1 MKTRL
6 LSVILF
12 FFVSIST
19 SLAQGHENSNSAG
32 RTDPLPGTP
41 EPIYPPGCIPP
52 PVPVVS
58 YYVSNGQTI
67 PGLIGWKATSG
78 AIGYRVLLS
87 RPGSTTAN
95 TYAIVD
101 ASAPHPYGVYM
112 CLYSTLPLGTYIFY
126 VEAFNSG
133 CSSNFSKPFTITLYG
148 DPVPQTIDPGNDP
161 YALDLDDLLDYNKG
175 DNEEEDRV
183 ATSPATV
190 NSKPAND
197 EAAVTGV
204 YPNPVGGTLNVSL
217 PAGFCSG
224 AKFLVHDVN
233 GRAVD
238 LPVSRSLEGSTQFDT
253 SGISPGIYFISVI
266 AEHINFRQKF
276 IKK

>member
-6 LSVILF
+6 LSTILF
-12 FFVSIST
+12 FFVTISM

-32 RTDPLPGTP
+32 RIDPLPGTP
-41 EPIYPPGCIPP
+41 EPTYPPGCIPP

-67 PGLIGWKATSG
+67 PGLMGWKATSG
-78 AIGYRVLLS
+78 AVGYRVWLS
-87 RPGSTTAN
+87 KPGSTTAN

-112 CLYSTLPLGTYIFY
+112 CLYSTLPIGTYIFY
-126 VEAFNSG
+126 VQAFNTG
-133 CSSNFSKPFTITLYG
+133 CSSNFSKPFTITIYG

-161 YALDLDDLLDYNKG
+161 YALNLDDLLDYNKG
-175 DNEEEDRV
+175 EGEEDRV
-183 ATSPATV
+183 ATLPTSTKSGSEFGEATI
-190 NSKPAND
+190 
-197 EAAVTGV
+197 TGV
-204 YPNPVGGTLNVSL
+204 YPNPASGTLNVSL
-217 PAGFCSG
+217 PSGFVSG
-224 AKFLVHDVN
+224 ATFLVHDVN

-238 LPVSRSLEGSTQFDT
+238 LPVSFSEAGTQFDT
-253 SGISPGIYFISVI
+253 SGMSPGIYFLSVI
-266 AEHINFRQKF
+266 SEHINFRQKF